1 VAHTSPIVLTPELL
15 ETTYIEPL
23 DIYVRQTLDIFSY
36 RKNEKEIPAT
46 IPLTIDRKVS
56 ARLAKEL
63 LFHIS
68 TDPSQGAAD
77 DWDAEVRR
85 SGVIPP
91 APFSDDAIDEVHELV
106 QAMQA
111 NLAAK
116 AIEIAALTSV
126 DVDIDIAPGVKV
138 VGAIP
143 MCTQGP
149 EMIATAIYFRASAK
163 AYEYGPA
170 LQRLAIRL
178 LIARAA
184 GIPIKNGYVLARHE
198 KWPKDESHIVRERI
212 VVLDPSMTQA
222 QAKERLSALSDMART
237 ALVSPCAS
245 FGKTATAD
253 DQEKA
258 NEFDVFVSSDDFH
271 TSDEFLVFG
280 NDPEFEEVFHAKS
293 AVLAFWKQHQKLF
306 TLPDKDSKTEY
317 LVK

>member
-1 VAHTSPIVLTPELL
+1 
-15 ETTYIEPL
+15 
-23 DIYVRQTLDIFSY
+23 
-36 RKNEKEIPAT
+36 
-46 IPLTIDRKVS
+46 
-56 ARLAKEL
+56 
-63 LFHIS
+63 
-68 TDPSQGAAD
+68 
-77 DWDAEVRR
+77 
-85 SGVIPP
+85 VIPP

-111 NLAAK
+111 NLAAN
-116 AIEIAALTSV
+116 AIDVATLTSV

-138 VGAIP
+138 AGSIP
-143 MCTQGP
+143 LCTQGP
-149 EMIATAIYFRASAK
+149 EMIATAMYFRASAK

-170 LQRLAIRL
+170 LHRLAIRL

-184 GIPIKNGYVLARHE
+184 GVPIKNGYVLARHE

-222 QAKERLSALSDMART
+222 QAMERLSELSDMART
-237 ALVSPCAS
+237 AIVSPCAS
-245 FGKTATAD
+245 FGKTGTAD

-280 NDPEFEEVFHAKS
+280 SEPDFEDVFHAKS
-293 AVLAFWKQHQKLF
+293 AVRAFWKQHQKLF
-306 TLPDKDSKTEY
+306 TLPDRDTKTEY